1 MGGWFYKSSTNFRA
15 RHNDRPTRVRS
26 QTNLRWPSSLTPKQ
40 RRFVAEY
47 PVDLNATQGAMAAD
61 HATARTERAATDHP
75 RAAGPRG
82 DMVGVRQ
89 FTSQVVCVQ
98 WPQGQGF
105 RGR

>member
-1 MGGWFYKSSTNFRA
+1 MNPQELACKAIERLVDYDDLFA
-15 RHNDRPTRVRS
+15 REVNKG
-26 QTNLRWPSSLTPKQ
+26 L
-40 RRFVAEY
+40 A
-47 PVDLNATQGAMAAD
+47 
-61 HATARTERAATDHP
+61 ARTERAATDHP